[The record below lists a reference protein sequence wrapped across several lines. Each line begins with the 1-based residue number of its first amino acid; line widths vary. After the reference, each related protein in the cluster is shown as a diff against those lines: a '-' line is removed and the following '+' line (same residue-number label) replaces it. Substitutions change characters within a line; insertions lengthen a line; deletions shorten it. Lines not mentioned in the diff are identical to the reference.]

1 MALWAPEYSMQ
12 PQQPFGRRAPTQRE
26 TPPPAKPK
34 LARAE
39 ELGPTPPRIDELRP
53 AALHAME
60 PHPAPGNLL
69 HGDADPD
76 ADIDRELA
84 DYRTMRKIRKRSFRE
99 PWRSFCI
106 AATLGIGLSSWL
118 LPDSVA
124 NVAEWVTTGLAIASF
139 AAGYRKR

>member
-1 MALWAPEYSMQ
+1 MQ
-12 PQQPFGRRAPTQRE
+12 PQRPFGKRAPAQRE
-26 TPPPAKPK
+26 TPPPARPK

-39 ELGPTPPRIDELRP
+39 GLGPTPLRFDEPRP
-53 AALHAME
+53 APLHAVE
-60 PHPAPGNLL
+60 PQPVPANLL
-69 HGDADPD
+69 HGDDDPD
-76 ADIDRELA
+76 AAIEREVA

-124 NVAEWVTTGLAIASF
+124 NIAEWLTTGLAIASF
-139 AAGYRKR
+139 AAGYRRKR